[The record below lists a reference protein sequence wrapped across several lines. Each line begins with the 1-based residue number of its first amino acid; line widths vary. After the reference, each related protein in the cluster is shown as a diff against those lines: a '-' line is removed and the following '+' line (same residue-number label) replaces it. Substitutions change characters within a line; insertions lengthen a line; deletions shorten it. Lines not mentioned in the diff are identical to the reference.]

1 MHKLLLL
8 EDKSRLQKVKTR
20 KLQLAGTG
28 ERLMISNSYN
38 RHNARYRC
46 SPVPARKNLL
56 FAGDSEIVIAA
67 YVYGSLTKGNFR
79 PDSDVDIA
87 LLCKPKMKLVPEEY
101 FSLLGT
107 LESKLG
113 RGVQITYLT
122 SANLVL
128 AKEIIGYGERIFCR
142 DRYFCE
148 CFEMQIFSMYADL
161 NWQRREVLA
170 AYGVHDE

>member
-1 MHKLLLL
+1 MRWDSPAKMDFLQATHVKAMD
-8 EDKSRLQKVKTR
+8 DKIQIIET
-20 KLQLAGTG
+20 
-28 ERLMISNSYN
+28 I
-38 RHNARYRC
+38 
-46 SPVPARKNLL
+46 KNEL
-56 FAGDSEIVIAA
+56 FALEIVTAA

-87 LLCKPKMKLVPEEY
+87 LLCKPKMKLEPEEY
-101 FSLLGT
+101 FYLLGT

-113 RGVQITYLT
+113 RLVQITYLT